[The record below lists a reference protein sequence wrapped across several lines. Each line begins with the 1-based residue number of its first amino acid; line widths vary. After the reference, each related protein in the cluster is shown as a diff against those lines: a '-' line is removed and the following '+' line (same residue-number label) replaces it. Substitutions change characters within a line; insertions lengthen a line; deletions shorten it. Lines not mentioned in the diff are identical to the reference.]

1 MTSRALAT
9 GESATIP
16 LSTLHA
22 RIQDELLALT
32 MLAAEV
38 QIALGPTLSNATNL
52 SPAVQRSFQAVDRLQ
67 QTLEDLQGVMAR
79 LAVETSDIQ
88 VEVAPLNDCIRLKHL
103 SHKLLDNID
112 APFTLCEEESGT
124 VAWF

>member
-1 MTSRALAT
+1 MNAQARTMTN
-9 GESATIP
+9 SATIP

-38 QIALGPTLSNATNL
+38 QIALGPTLKNAKNL
-52 SPAVQRSFQAVDRLQ
+52 SPSVQRSFQAVDRLQ
-67 QTLEDLQGVMAR
+67 QTLEDLQGV
-79 LAVETSDIQ
+79 LAQLSTEATEMNIPVE
-88 VEVAPLNDCIRLKHL
+88 PLKECIRLKHL

-112 APFTLCEEESGT
+112 APFTLCEEDSGT

>member
-1 MTSRALAT
+1 MTSRASAT

-79 LAVETSDIQ
+79 LSVETSDIQ
-88 VEVAPLNDCIRLKHL
+88 VEVAPLNDSIRLKHL